1 MSLFRRRSTRDLL
14 GIQEIREHTVRTA
27 RGERSYFFLTPT
39 NISVLSREGVAG
51 RVQSLM
57 EVLKSLDRAEL
68 ICMDG
73 SESFAENRDFL
84 RRRYEAEPEPA
95 IRRLLQQDAER
106 FQQLK
111 VQAVTARRFLLAVPM
126 GEGAEHRSRQAMLEA
141 LLHEQG
147 FYGRQ
152 MTRDE
157 QKELMALWFCRSPAG
172 EPLPDWDGGLVG
184 EKEFLDL
191 IAPAAV
197 QFQRDHYLFG
207 DTYRCAWALR
217 GYPTATEAQALLRF
231 LGERGSV
238 TVHIYTRHVTPFE
251 EDAILTGAANRNRLA
266 MSSEGNVRRTVAA
279 DSNLRDVS
287 AVVAEQHRGKAPL
300 LHCAVY
306 LELMAD
312 TPEELSRLQAET
324 SADLARC
331 GLQADRLHLCQQQGF
346 HAAQPWG
353 GDVFGTEYERV
364 LPARSA
370 ANLYPLHY
378 SGKTDPHGF
387 PIGRDKFGGQVIVDL
402 ERRAEDKTTGSA
414 LILGNSGQG
423 KTFLLKLLLTN
434 LLEYGKSVICLDPEN
449 ELMELCQA
457 LGGCYVDVM
466 GGAVHINP
474 LEPRIWDTEEPDEG
488 GQVRLGRHISFL
500 RDFFRSYKDFT
511 TQQTDVIELM
521 VSRLYRQWHIR
532 DTRGLAPSDYPVL
545 ADLYAVMEEASQ
557 KYDQETDPIYPIE
570 ALREV
575 MLGLHSMCLGADA
588 RFYNGP
594 TNITSHRLL
603 IFGVKDLL
611 SAGVSTKN
619 ALLFS
624 ILSLISDR
632 ILTAGNSIAI
642 LDELHIWLSNP
653 IAIHYIRDML
663 KRARKRD
670 SSLIL
675 ASQNLN
681 DFLLAGVAELTKP
694 LFAIPTHQFLFH
706 PGSIDKGLFM
716 DHLQL
721 EESEYALIRQARRWE
736 CLYRCGGERFFLQ
749 VEAPEYKKAIFG
761 TGGGR

>member
-14 GIQEIREHTVRTA
+14 GIQEIREHTVRTVH
-27 RGERSYFFLTPT
+27 GERSYFFLTPT

-84 RRRYEAEPEPA
+84 HRRYEAESEPA

-111 VQAVTARRFLLAVPM
+111 VQAVTARRFLLAVLM
-126 GEGAEHRSRQAMLEA
+126 GEGAEHRSRQAMLE
-141 LLHEQG
+141 
-147 FYGRQ
+147 
-152 MTRDE
+152 
-157 QKELMALWFCRSPAG
+157 
-172 EPLPDWDGGLVG
+172 
-184 EKEFLDL
+184 
-191 IAPAAV
+191 
-197 QFQRDHYLFG
+197 
-207 DTYRCAWALR
+207 
-217 GYPTATEAQALLRF
+217 ALLRF

-331 GLQADRLHLCQQQGF
+331 GLQVDRLHLCQQQGF

-378 SGKTDPHGF
+378 SGKTDPQGF

-402 ERRAEDKTTGSA
+402 ERRGEDKTTGSA

-532 DTRGLAPSDYPVL
+532 DTRRLAPSDYPVL
-545 ADLYAVMEEASQ
+545 ADLYAVME
-557 KYDQETDPIYPIE
+557 K
-570 ALREV
+570 
-575 MLGLHSMCLGADA
+575 
-588 RFYNGP
+588 
-594 TNITSHRLL
+594 
-603 IFGVKDLL
+603 
-611 SAGVSTKN
+611 
-619 ALLFS
+619 
-624 ILSLISDR
+624 
-632 ILTAGNSIAI
+632 
-642 LDELHIWLSNP
+642 
-653 IAIHYIRDML
+653 
-663 KRARKRD
+663 
-670 SSLIL
+670 

-681 DFLLAGVAELTKP
+681 DFLLPGVAELTKP

-706 PGSIDKGLFM
+706 PGSIDKGMFM